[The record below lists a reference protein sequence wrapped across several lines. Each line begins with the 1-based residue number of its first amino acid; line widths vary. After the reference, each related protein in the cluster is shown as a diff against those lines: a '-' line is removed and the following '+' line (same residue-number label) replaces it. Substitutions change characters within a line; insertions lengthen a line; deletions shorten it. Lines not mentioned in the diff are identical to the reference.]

1 MSIRLRQITAATA
14 IVFLA
19 SCGGGGGTEPDNT
32 VATVA
37 VTGSSTIQPGAT
49 SQLTAIPR
57 NAAGT
62 AITGL
67 TATWSSSSNAVA
79 TVSNT
84 GLVTAVANGTTTIT
98 ANVAGVNGT
107 RVVNVQTIT
116 VSPSA
121 TVTVQGNSFSPG
133 QVDISSGG
141 QVTWNFN
148 DITEHN
154 VTFSGTAGA
163 PNNIGNSA
171 QTSAT
176 RTFNTAGTFA
186 YACTIHAGMT
196 GTVVVH

>member
-1 MSIRLRQITAATA
+1 MRPSRRPWRPRADANSPGVWRIYPDTLQSHRILENGMSIRLRQITAATA
-14 IVFLA
+14 IVFAA
-19 SCGGGGGTEPDNT
+19 SCGGGDTEPDNT

-37 VTGSSTIQPGAT
+37 VTGSSTIQPGTT

-98 ANVAGVNGT
+98 ATVAGVNGT

-154 VTFSGTAGA
+154 VTF
-163 PNNIGNSA
+163 
-171 QTSAT
+171 
-176 RTFNTAGTFA
+176 
-186 YACTIHAGMT
+186 
-196 GTVVVH
+196 